1 MNQVFLSR
9 TDLADLLPCRSIP
22 DPSELTVNSLIEA
35 VVENPMPKTLE
46 EANADHLQRSPAV
59 HVEDSER
66 SGHPA
71 TQDQQAG
78 RRRPRIAVLIPCYNE
93 ALTVVSVVNAFRKA
107 LPDAVIYVYDN
118 NSTDGTAELAR
129 SAGAVV
135 RRENRQGKGYV
146 IQAMFRD
153 IDADYY
159 VMADGDGT
167 YPADQVQLLLAP
179 LLKGDADMVVGN
191 RLKEYG
197 DTAFRPLH
205 VLGNKLVVGTINTLF
220 GARLKDVMSGYRA
233 FTRRFVLEMPMVSRG
248 FEVETEMTLQALDR
262 RLVIAEV
269 EVPYGSR
276 PAGSFSKLST
286 FRDGFRVLLKLFNIL
301 KAYRPFLFF
310 GTIGAVICVIG
321 LLIGIVP
328 ISEFV
333 QTGKV
338 SRFPTAILAA
348 SIEVVGVI
356 VIFAGIIMDSVNH
369 QLRELTAM
377 VTKTAIRRSEDD
389 R

>member
-1 MNQVFLSR
+1 MPALI
-9 TDLADLLPCRSIP
+9 TDHPGPLPTRPAVDSGTKDMTP
-22 DPSELTVNSLIEA
+22 ASPELTSV
-35 VVENPMPKTLE
+35 PP
-46 EANADHLQRSPAV
+46 
-59 HVEDSER
+59 
-66 SGHPA
+66 
-71 TQDQQAG
+71 
-78 RRRPRIAVLIPCYNE
+78 PRVAVLIPCYNE
-93 ALTVVSVVNAFRKA
+93 ALTVAGVVKAFRDA
-107 LPDAVIYVYDN
+107 LPGAVVYVYDN

-129 SAGAVV
+129 QAGAVV

-167 YPADQVQLLLAP
+167 YPADHVQVLLAP
-179 LLKGDADMVVGN
+179 LLSGDADMVVGN
-191 RLKEYG
+191 RLKEYTG
-197 DTAFRPLH
+197 ASFRPLH

-220 GARLKDVMSGYRA
+220 GAKLKDVMSGYRA

-276 PAGSFSKLST
+276 PTGSFSKLST

-310 GTIGAVICVIG
+310 GTVGILICLLG

-333 QTGKV
+333 ETGKV

-348 SIEVVGVI
+348 SIEVVGMI
-356 VIFAGIIMDSVNH
+356 VVFAGIIMDSVNQH
-369 QLRELTAM
+369 FRELSSQVMKVASRFSN
-377 VTKTAIRRSEDD
+377 KD
-389 R
+389 